1 MEGTSKTKITVTT
14 TINEQVQNVWDKYTK
29 ANHIIHWN
37 FASDDWHCP
46 KAENDL
52 RVGGKMNARME
63 AKDESFG
70 FDFKAIYNEVIE
82 YEKITY
88 TMEDGRQATTTFENN
103 NGNTIIT
110 IVFDAENENP
120 VEMQQQGWQAI
131 LNNFKK
137 YAERNTNMELLHFQ
151 IIINA
156 PVKKVYKTMLDEETY
171 REWTAEFN
179 PTSHYKGSWKKG
191 SKILFIGLDKDGIQ
205 EGLVSKIKENIA
217 NAYVSI
223 EHLGLIKGEE
233 EVTSGTLVEPW
244 AGMLENYTFKEI
256 NGATLLEVDM
266 DSNEEFKSYFIET
279 WPRALNKLKF
289 MCESN

>member
-1 MEGTSKTKITVTT
+1 MEGTSNTKITVTT

-46 KAENDL
+46 KAENDV
-52 RVGGKMNARME
+52 RVGGKLNWRME
-63 AKDESFG
+63 AKDGSFG
-70 FDFKAIYNEVIE
+70 FDFEAIYNEVIE
-82 YEKITY
+82 HEKITY
-88 TMEDGRQATTTFENN
+88 TLEDGRQATTTFENN
-103 NGNTIIT
+103 KDNTIIT

-137 YAERNTNMELLHFQ
+137 YAERITNMEQLHFQ
-151 IIINA
+151 ITINA
-156 PVKKVYKTMLDEETY
+156 LVKKVYKTMLDEKTY

-179 PTSHYKGSWKKG
+179 PTSHYKGTWEKG
-191 SKILFIGLDKDGIQ
+191 SKILFIGLDKEGNQ
-205 EGLVSKIKENIA
+205 EGMVSKIRENIA

-223 EHLGLIKGEE
+223 EHLGLLKGEE

-244 AGMLENYTFKEI
+244 AGMHENYTFKEI
-256 NGATLLEVDM
+256 NGATLLEVDI
-266 DSNEEFKSYFIET
+266 DSNKEFKSYFEET
-279 WPRALNKLKF
+279 WPKALNKLKL
-289 MCESN
+289 MCESK